1 MEYTEK
7 TNTLLALEEDI
18 LKVLDIWF
26 LEASFQTAIQ
36 ETANKNMK
44 QQKSMYKLFHFS
56 GALKLSDPQ
65 SYV

>member
-7 TNTLLALEEDI
+7 TNTLLALEDV

-44 QQKSMYKLFHFS
+44 QTKEHLQVVPFLWSSK
-56 GALKLSDPQ
+56 AL
-65 SYV
+65 

>member
-44 QQKSMYKLFHFS
+44 QTKEHVQVVPFLWSSK
-56 GALKLSDPQ
+56 AL
-65 SYV
+65 